1 MSISVTPL
9 EPRDRPGIEAALR
22 SDVTFRKD
30 EIAVALELCDEAL
43 AHPDGDY
50 QIRVAREGGDIAG
63 YVCFGPTPMTAC
75 TYDLY
80 WVVTHVKW
88 RGRGVAKRLIRAM
101 EAEISARGPAR
112 VRVETSATE
121 GYGAAR
127 HLYASLGY
135 PEAARLAEFYKPG
148 DDLIIYFKEL

>member
-1 MSISVTPL
+1 MPISVTPL
-9 EPRDRPGIEAALR
+9 EPRDRPGIEATLK
-22 SDVTFRKD
+22 SDATFRKD

-43 AHPDGDY
+43 ARPDGDY
-50 QIRVAREGGDIAG
+50 EIRVARDGGDVAG
-63 YVCFGPTPMTAC
+63 YVCFGLTPMTAC

-80 WVVTHVKW
+80 WVVTHAAY
-88 RGRGVAKRLIRAM
+88 RGRGVAKQLIRAM

-127 HLYASLGY
+127 HLYLSLGY
-135 PEAARLAEFYKPG
+135 PEAVRLAEFYKPG
-148 DDLIIYFKEL
+148 DDLIIYYKQL